1 MLPSVFYY
9 SFLSYSLIEEKEI
22 KRKQNSLKLL
32 KDERRRRKENFL
44 NKEKKMFKKEI

>member
-32 KDERRRRKENFL
+32 KEER
-44 NKEKKMFKKEI
+44 EKKIF